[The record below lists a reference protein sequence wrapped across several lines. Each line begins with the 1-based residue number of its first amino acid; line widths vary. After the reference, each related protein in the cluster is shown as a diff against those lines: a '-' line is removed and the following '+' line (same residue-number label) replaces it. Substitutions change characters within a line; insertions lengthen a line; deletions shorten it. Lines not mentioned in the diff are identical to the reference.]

1 MHHCVS
7 QIGKESRSRNGTS
20 SKRTAESVSL
30 GERSVKPRVATY
42 PKIQQVHQSPADF
55 LSHSWDSVD
64 DDLPGEDENGV
75 DEPCTWRTIQGPS
88 QSRAGKARERRRT
101 FAIHPLR
108 VQVVI
113 YALV

>member
-1 MHHCVS
+1 MRYENC
-7 QIGKESRSRNGTS
+7 SRLPIEHKSGARTDSGTHP
-20 SKRTAESVSL
+20 EV
-30 GERSVKPRVATY
+30 E
-42 PKIQQVHQSPADF
+42 KIDEGPAD
-55 LSHSWDSVD
+55 LLAHAWNGVD

-75 DEPCTWRTIQGPS
+75 DEPCAWRTIQGPG